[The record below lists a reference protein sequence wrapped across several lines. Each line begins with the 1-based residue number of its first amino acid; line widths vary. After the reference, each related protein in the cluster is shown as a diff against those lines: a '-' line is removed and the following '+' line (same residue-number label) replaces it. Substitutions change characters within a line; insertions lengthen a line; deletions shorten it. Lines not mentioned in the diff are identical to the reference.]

1 MKSQLQ
7 TKSGAPRKIARLGAF
22 TLIELL
28 VVIAIIAIL
37 AALLLPAL
45 SKAKARA
52 QLAACLNNTK
62 QLQLG
67 WGLYADE
74 NGDRIMINLLNGHGW
89 VAGNMRI
96 STDATNVAFIKACD
110 LYPYTPAV
118 VSYRCPADNR
128 TSDAGIAFRLR
139 SYSINCFMCGDGS
152 NVIQTYAPGAT
163 GYTVNFRLSDITA
176 PQPSQAFVF
185 VEEHENSIDDGHF
198 GFLPVGDKWLN
209 IPATRHRGAEFS
221 FADGHSEIFNW
232 HDGATLALTHG
243 FITTPNDSDLP
254 RVEAA
259 LATKAQ

>member
-1 MKSQLQ
+1 MRFPFQRPGDRES
-7 TKSGAPRKIARLGAF
+7 KIARLGAF

-45 SKAKARA
+45 SRAKARA

-67 WGLYADE
+67 WTLYAEE
-74 NGDRIMINLLNGHGW
+74 NAGRIMINLMNGHGW
-89 VAGNMRI
+89 VRGNMRV
-96 STDATNVAFIKACD
+96 STDATNVSFIQECD
-110 LYPYTPAV
+110 LYPYSPAV
-118 VSYRCPADNR
+118 GSYRCPADNQ
-128 TSDAGIAFRLR
+128 TSDAGIPFRLR

-152 NVIQTYAPGAT
+152 NVMETYTPGAS
-163 GYTVNFRLSDITA
+163 GYSVNIRLSDITA
-176 PQPSQAFVF
+176 PQPSLAFVF

-198 GFLPVGDKWLN
+198 GFVPEGDEWLN

-232 HDGATLALTHG
+232 HDPATLGLTHG
-243 FITTPNDSDLP
+243 FITTPNDADLS

-259 LATKAQ
+259 LATKVH